1 MKLLTVSNLNATY
14 GDFQALY
21 GVCLEAA
28 EGEAIA
34 VIGAN
39 GAGKST
45 LLNTI
50 AGSVASK
57 GDAIRFAGEPI
68 GGLHPWQIVARGIA
82 LVPEGR
88 RLFASLTVEENLLMG
103 AYSRSRDAHSL
114 DEIYKIFPQLRS
126 RARQSSLSL
135 SGGEQQMVAIG
146 RALISKPRLLMCDEL
161 SLGLAPK
168 IVGEIYETL
177 ALIRERGVTLIVVE
191 QNVRQAM
198 AFADRVYCLQEGR
211 VSLEGISTQL
221 HPDQVSRAYFGI
233 RQNQSQG
240 DLPDLDSG
248 SPGVRSDF
256 NSEASGPT
264 NSGFAGEGRA

>member
-1 MKLLTVSNLNATY
+1 MKLLTVSGLNAYY

-21 GVCLEAA
+21 EVSLEAG

-45 LLNTI
+45 LLNAI
-50 AGSVASK
+50 AGNLASR
-57 GDAIRFAGEPI
+57 GDAISFAGEGI
-68 GGLHPWQIVARGIA
+68 CGLPPWQIVARGIA

-88 RLFASLTVEENLLMG
+88 RLFRSLTVEENLRMG
-103 AYSRSRDAHSL
+103 AYSRSREAHTL
-114 DEIYKIFPQLRS
+114 DEIYEIFPQLRL
-126 RARQSSLSL
+126 RARQSALLL

-146 RALISKPRLLMCDEL
+146 RALISRPRLLMCDEL

-168 IVGEIYETL
+168 IVSEIYETL
-177 ALIRERGVTLIVVE
+177 GLIRKRGVTLIIVE

-211 VSLEGISTQL
+211 VSLEGISSQL
-221 HPDQVSRAYFGI
+221 HPDQVSRAYFG
-233 RQNQSQG
+233 
-240 DLPDLDSG
+240 L
-248 SPGVRSDF
+248 
-256 NSEASGPT
+256 
-264 NSGFAGEGRA
+264 EGRA

>member
-1 MKLLTVSNLNATY
+1 MKLLTVSGLNAYY

-21 GVCLEAA
+21 GVSLEAG

-50 AGSVASK
+50 AGNLASR
-57 GDAIRFAGEPI
+57 GDAIHFAGEGICSLP
-68 GGLHPWQIVARGIA
+68 PWQIVARGIA

-88 RLFASLTVEENLLMG
+88 RLFPSLTVEENLRMG
-103 AYSRSRDAHSL
+103 AYSRSRDAHTL
-114 DEIYKIFPQLRS
+114 DEIYEIFPQLRP
-126 RARQSSLSL
+126 RARQSALLL

-146 RALISKPRLLMCDEL
+146 RALISRPRLLMCDEL

-177 ALIRERGVTLIVVE
+177 ELIRKRGVTLIIVE

-211 VSLEGISTQL
+211 VSLEGISSQL
-221 HPDQVSRAYFGI
+221 HPDQVSRAYFGLQ
-233 RQNQSQG
+233 QNQS
-240 DLPDLDSG
+240 
-248 SPGVRSDF
+248 
-256 NSEASGPT
+256 
-264 NSGFAGEGRA
+264 AGEGRA

>member
-1 MKLLTVSNLNATY
+1 MKLLTVSGLNAFY

-21 GVCLEAA
+21 GVSLEAD
-28 EGEAIA
+28 EGEVIA

-50 AGSVASK
+50 AGNIASK
-57 GDAIRFAGEPI
+57 GDAIRFGGEAI
-68 GGLHPWQIVARGIA
+68 CGLRPWEIVARGIS

-88 RLFASLTVEENLLMG
+88 RLFSSLTVEENLRMG
-103 AYSRSRDAHSL
+103 AYARSRNAHSL
-114 DEIYKIFPQLRS
+114 DVIYEIFPHLRS
-126 RARQSSLSL
+126 RARQSALSL

-161 SLGLAPK
+161 SLGLSPK
-168 IVGEIYETL
+168 IVSEIYETL
-177 ALIRERGVTLIVVE
+177 ALIRETGVTLIIVE

-211 VSLEGISTQL
+211 VSLEGISSEL
-221 HPDQVSRAYFGI
+221 HPDEVSRAYFG
-233 RQNQSQG
+233 
-240 DLPDLDSG
+240 L
-248 SPGVRSDF
+248 
-256 NSEASGPT
+256 
-264 NSGFAGEGRA
+264 EGRA